1 MTDTVSRHDF
11 IELRRFEA
19 YLRLISERTPSRGCL
34 PVTYDPKVVYECYK
48 EIYGEE

>member
-1 MTDTVSRHDF
+1 MTDTITHNDL
-11 IELRRFEA
+11 IEFRRLDA
-19 YLRLISERTPSRGCL
+19 YLRLIIERTPSKGCL